1 MRRDLGKLS
10 RRWRTWPTS
19 PARPVSTASQ
29 TIGNSEKFFFFFFL
43 TLHSVR
49 RYLGPPS
56 GRGENVQAPELGG
69 GVQTVVPGPEDPPVP
84 RRQEGAPIQEKG
96 TLAGTENAR
105 TMKKSPEYLTTP
117 RSLPQRWAEANGFH
131 VCLTTYKLLMKDH
144 AHFLDR
150 KWKQVVLDE
159 VQLIRNMTEKHW
171 ERVFNL
177 RR

>member
-1 MRRDLGKLS
+1 
-10 RRWRTWPTS
+10 
-19 PARPVSTASQ
+19 
-29 TIGNSEKFFFFFFL
+29 
-43 TLHSVR
+43 
-49 RYLGPPS
+49 
-56 GRGENVQAPELGG
+56 
-69 GVQTVVPGPEDPPVP
+69 
-84 RRQEGAPIQEKG
+84 
-96 TLAGTENAR
+96 
-105 TMKKSPEYLTTP
+105 MKKSPECLTP
-117 RSLPQRWAEANGFH
+117 PSGRSLPQRWAEANGFH

>member
-1 MRRDLGKLS
+1 M
-10 RRWRTWPTS
+10 
-19 PARPVSTASQ
+19 
-29 TIGNSEKFFFFFFL
+29 
-43 TLHSVR
+43 
-49 RYLGPPS
+49 
-56 GRGENVQAPELGG
+56 
-69 GVQTVVPGPEDPPVP
+69 VPGPENPPVP

-96 TLAGTENAR
+96 TLAGVERKR
-105 TMKKSPEYLTTP
+105 THDEKKSRVFDTTP